1 MKMEG
6 SLACAGNDWEK
17 AWGRGREKDF
27 QLFHVWGKLQQYKD
41 PLVFLKLNSPL
52 TLPSHCCLK
61 WTERHI
67 RALCESFLHTLFR
80 VLTLKNGSPSWFE
93 QRALRCLSSIPLG
106 LCARFFFFS
115 PSSFQEATCF
125 PLLSSPKGFPSASDY
140 LWLQLV
146 SRQPSGPVWRLRSLF
161 SAPDGTE
168 GGMQGGREGERER
181 GREGGWDKSEL
192 GGQT

>member
-106 LCARFFFFS
+106 LCARFFFF
-115 PSSFQEATCF
+115 PP
-125 PLLSSPKGFPSASDY
+125 PLFRR
-140 LWLQLV
+140 QLV
-146 SRQPSGPVWRLRSLF
+146 SPCSRHQKVSHLLPITFGCSWLAASHLGQCGVSARSSLPQTALREGWR
-161 SAPDGTE
+161 E
-168 GGMQGGREGERER
+168 GGRER

>member
-27 QLFHVWGKLQQYKD
+27 QLFHVRGKLQQYKD
-41 PLVFLKLNSPL
+41 PLVFLKQ
-52 TLPSHCCLK
+52 TLLWLYLPTAV
-61 WTERHI
+61 WNERHI
-67 RALCESFLHTLFR
+67 RALCDSFLHTLFR

-93 QRALRCLSSIPLG
+93 QRTLRCLSSIPLG
-106 LCARFFFFS
+106 LCARFLFFPLLFS
-115 PSSFQEATCF
+115 GGNLF

-161 SAPDGTE
+161 SPPDGTE
-168 GGMQGGREGERER
+168 GGREAGTRVNWVGRLNWRIARVGF
-181 GREGGWDKSEL
+181 
-192 GGQT
+192 